1 MFNFLVLWLI
11 VDLNIKGKHAVVIGG
26 GTEGIRKVR
35 ALLGQ
40 DCKITVISNRFN
52 RFLMEQ
58 ADLGRIELVKAKLR
72 DANILDNYADAFLVL
87 AATND
92 RDLNRKIIQTG
103 RSLRAFVYAADDPA
117 VSDFS
122 YASIINIEGI
132 MQVAIST
139 SGKSPLMAR
148 KIRIKAERV
157 LRRIIKK
164 SDIENAKLQEF
175 ARQVARPHIRT
186 VDERKEFLYSVVKN
200 RQIQNLIKEDRIEDA
215 KSATLELLH
224 KWEKKGK
231 T

>member
-1 MFNFLVLWLI
+1 MI
-11 VDLNIKGKHAVVIGG
+11 VDLNIKGKRAIVVGG

-52 RFLMEQ
+52 RFLIEQ
-58 ADLGRIELVKAKLR
+58 ADSGKIELVKARLK
-72 DANILDNYADAFLVL
+72 DANILDNYNDAFLVL

-92 RDLNRKIIQTG
+92 RELNRKIIERG

-132 MQVAIST
+132 VQVAIST

-164 SDIENAKLQEF
+164 ADIENAKLQEF
-175 ARQVARPHIRT
+175 ARQEARPYIRT

-224 KWEKKGK
+224 KWERKGR

>member
-1 MFNFLVLWLI
+1 MI

-35 ALLGQ
+35 GLLGQ
-40 DCKITVISNRFN
+40 DCKITVISNRVN
-52 RFLMEQ
+52 RFLIEQ
-58 ADLGRIELVKAKLR
+58 AALGKIKLVKAKLS
-72 DANILDNYADAFLVL
+72 DANILDNYSDAFLVL

-92 RDLNRKIIQTG
+92 RELNRKIIERG
-103 RSLRAFVYAADDPA
+103 RLIKAFVYAADDPA

-122 YASIINIEGI
+122 YASIVNIEGI
-132 MQVAIST
+132 VQVAIST

-164 SDIENAKLQEF
+164 ADIENAKLQEF
-175 ARQVARPHIRT
+175 ARQAARPHIRT
-186 VDERKEFLYSVVKN
+186 VGERKKFLYSVIKN
-200 RQIQNLIKEDRIEDA
+200 RQIQNLIKEDRMEDA

-224 KWEKKGK
+224 EWEKKGR

>member
-1 MFNFLVLWLI
+1 LI
-11 VDLNIKGKHAVVIGG
+11 VDLNIKGKRAIVVGG
-26 GTEGIRKVR
+26 GIEGIRKVR

-52 RFLMEQ
+52 RFLIEQ
-58 ADLGRIELVKAKLR
+58 ADSGRIELVKARLK
-72 DANILDNYADAFLVL
+72 DANILDNYNDAFLVL

-92 RDLNRKIIQTG
+92 RELNRKIIERG
-103 RSLRAFVYAADDPA
+103 RSLRAFVYAADDPP

-132 MQVAIST
+132 VQVAIST

-164 SDIENAKLQEF
+164 ADIENAKLQEF
-175 ARQVARPHIRT
+175 ARQAARPHIRT

-224 KWEKKGK
+224 KWERKGG

>member
-1 MFNFLVLWLI
+1 LI
-11 VDLNIKGKHAVVIGG
+11 VDLNIKGKRAIVVGG

-52 RFLMEQ
+52 RFLIEQ
-58 ADLGRIELVKAKLR
+58 AHSGKIELVKARLK
-72 DANILDNYADAFLVL
+72 DANILDNYNDAFLVL

-92 RDLNRKIIQTG
+92 RELNRKIIERG
-103 RSLRAFVYAADDPA
+103 RSLMAFVYAADDPA

-132 MQVAIST
+132 VQVAIST

-164 SDIENAKLQEF
+164 ADIENAKLQEF
-175 ARQVARPHIRT
+175 ARQEARPYIRT

-215 KSATLELLH
+215 KSVTLELLH
-224 KWEKKGK
+224 KWERKGR

>member
-1 MFNFLVLWLI
+1 MI

-35 ALLGQ
+35 GLLGQ
-40 DCKITVISNRFN
+40 DCKITVISNRVN
-52 RFLMEQ
+52 RFLIEH
-58 ADLGRIELVKAKLR
+58 AALGKIKLFKAKLS
-72 DANILDNYADAFLVL
+72 DANILDNYSDAFLVL

-92 RDLNRKIIQTG
+92 RELNRKIIERG
-103 RSLRAFVYAADDPA
+103 RLIKAFVYAADDPA

-122 YASIINIEGI
+122 YASIVNIEGI
-132 MQVAIST
+132 VQVAIST

-164 SDIENAKLQEF
+164 ADIENAKLQEF
-175 ARQVARPHIRT
+175 ARQAARPHIRT
-186 VDERKEFLYSVVKN
+186 VGERKEFLYSVIKN
-200 RQIQNLIKEDRIEDA
+200 RQIQNLIKEDRMEDA

-224 KWEKKGK
+224 EWEKKGR

>member
-1 MFNFLVLWLI
+1 MI
-11 VDLNIKGKHAVVIGG
+11 VDLNIKGKRAIVVGG

-52 RFLMEQ
+52 RFLIEQ
-58 ADLGRIELVKAKLR
+58 ADSGKIELVKARLK
-72 DANILDNYADAFLVL
+72 DANILDNYNDAFLVL

-92 RDLNRKIIQTG
+92 RELNRKIIERG
-103 RSLRAFVYAADDPA
+103 RSLMAFVYAADDPA

-132 MQVAIST
+132 VQVAIST

-164 SDIENAKLQEF
+164 ADIENAKLQEF
-175 ARQVARPHIRT
+175 ARQAARPHIRT

-200 RQIQNLIKEDRIEDA
+200 RQIQNLIKEDKIEDA
-215 KSATLELLH
+215 KSATLELLQ
-224 KWEKKGK
+224 KWEKKGR

>member
-1 MFNFLVLWLI
+1 LI
-11 VDLNIKGKHAVVIGG
+11 VDLNIKGKHAIVIGG

-52 RFLMEQ
+52 RFMIEQ
-58 ADLGRIELVKAKLR
+58 SELGKIELVKAKLR
-72 DANILDNYADAFLVL
+72 DANVLDNYGDAFLVL

-92 RDLNRKIIQTG
+92 RELNRRIIERG

-122 YASIINIEGI
+122 YASVINIEEI
-132 MQVAIST
+132 VQIAIST

-164 SDIENAKLQEF
+164 ADIENAKLQEF
-175 ARQVARPHIRT
+175 ARQAARPHIRT

-200 RQIQNLIKEDRIEDA
+200 NQIQNLIKEDRIEDA
-215 KSATLELLH
+215 KSATLELLD
-224 KWEKKGK
+224 KWEKKGR

>member
-1 MFNFLVLWLI
+1 LI
-11 VDLNIKGKHAVVIGG
+11 VDLNIKGKRAIVVGG

-52 RFLMEQ
+52 RFLIEQ
-58 ADLGRIELVKAKLR
+58 ADSGKIELVKARLK
-72 DANILDNYADAFLVL
+72 DANILDNYHDAFLVL

-92 RDLNRKIIQTG
+92 RELNRKIIERG
-103 RSLRAFVYAADDPA
+103 RSLKAFVYAADDPP

-132 MQVAIST
+132 VQVAIST

-164 SDIENAKLQEF
+164 ADIENAKLQEF
-175 ARQVARPHIRT
+175 ARQAARPHIRT

-224 KWEKKGK
+224 KWERKGR

>member
-1 MFNFLVLWLI
+1 LI
-11 VDLNIKGKHAVVIGG
+11 VDLNIKGKHAIVIGG

-52 RFLMEQ
+52 RFMIEQ
-58 ADLGRIELVKAKLR
+58 SELGKIELVKAKLS
-72 DANILDNYADAFLVL
+72 DANILDNYGDAFLVL

-92 RDLNRKIIQTG
+92 RELNRRIIERG
-103 RSLRAFVYAADDPA
+103 RSLRGFVYAADDPA

-122 YASIINIEGI
+122 YASVINIEGI
-132 MQVAIST
+132 VQIAIST

-164 SDIENAKLQEF
+164 ADIENAKLQEF
-175 ARQVARPHIRT
+175 ARQAARPHIRT

-200 RQIQNLIKEDRIEDA
+200 SQIQNLIKEDRIEDA
-215 KSATLELLH
+215 KSATLELLD
-224 KWEKKGK
+224 KWEKKDR

>member
-1 MFNFLVLWLI
+1 MI
-11 VDLNIKGKHAVVIGG
+11 VDLNIKGKRAIVVGG

-52 RFLMEQ
+52 RFLIEQ
-58 ADLGRIELVKAKLR
+58 ADSGKIELVKARLK
-72 DANILDNYADAFLVL
+72 DANILDNYNDAFLVL

-92 RDLNRKIIQTG
+92 RELNRKIIERG

-132 MQVAIST
+132 VQVAIST

-164 SDIENAKLQEF
+164 ADIENAKLQEF
-175 ARQVARPHIRT
+175 ARQAARPHIRT

-224 KWEKKGK
+224 KWEKKDR

>member
-1 MFNFLVLWLI
+1 MI
-11 VDLNIKGKHAVVIGG
+11 VDLNIKGKHAIVIGG

-52 RFLMEQ
+52 RFMIEQ
-58 ADLGRIELVKAKLR
+58 SELGKIELVKAKLR
-72 DANILDNYADAFLVL
+72 DANVLDNYGDAFLVL

-92 RDLNRKIIQTG
+92 RELNRRIIERG

-122 YASIINIEGI
+122 YASVINIEGI
-132 MQVAIST
+132 VQIAIST

-164 SDIENAKLQEF
+164 ADIENAKLQEF
-175 ARQVARPHIRT
+175 ARQAARPHIRT

-200 RQIQNLIKEDRIEDA
+200 NQIQNLIKEDRIEDA
-215 KSATLELLH
+215 KSATLELLD
-224 KWEKKGK
+224 KWEKKGR